1 MNYMKKMP
9 KTNDA
14 DDKTFVK
21 YKAAYDKKI
30 ED

>member
-1 MNYMKKMP
+1 MKKMP
-9 KTNDA
+9 KTKDA
-14 DDKTFVK
+14 DDKTYIK